1 MSVTCK
7 DISQKLNELA
17 PTSLAE
23 SWDNV
28 GFLIGDEKA
37 TVKKVLVA
45 LDATY
50 AVVQEAIDKKVDM
63 IITHHPMIMSGLK
76 QVNKSTIAG
85 QKVMGLIEN
94 RISLYSAHTNLD
106 GAKEGLSTLLG
117 HQLAIKN
124 SRILSPIT
132 EECGTGQIG
141 ELEPMTLDELCQY
154 VKDKLQLNSVR
165 FVGDPRRVVQNIAVS
180 PGSSMDFAPLALAA
194 GAEVF
199 ITGDVKYHDA
209 QEYREMGLALIDA
222 GHYGTE
228 HIVVKI
234 FRDLIKKW
242 FHDIEVIIA
251 DQDTDPFLIV

>member
-1 MSVTCK
+1 MSVTCN
-7 DISQKLNELA
+7 DITKKLNELA
-17 PTSLAE
+17 PANLAD

-28 GFLIGDEKA
+28 GFLIGDEQA
-37 TVKKVLVA
+37 IVRKVLVA

-50 AVVQEAIDKKVDM
+50 AVVQEAINKQVDM
-63 IITHHPMIMSGLK
+63 IITHHPMIMNGLK

-85 QKVMGLIEN
+85 KKVMGLIEN
-94 RISLYSAHTNLD
+94 HISLYSAHTNLD
-106 GAKEGLSTLLG
+106 GAKEGLSTFLG
-117 HQLAIKN
+117 HQLAITN

-154 VKDKLQLNSVR
+154 VKGKLQLDNVR
-165 FVGDPRRVVQNIAVS
+165 LVGDPQRVVRKIALS
-180 PGSSMDFAPLALAA
+180 PGSSMYFAPLARAA

-228 HIVVKI
+228 HIVVKML
-234 FRDLIKKW
+234 RDLIKKW
-242 FHDIEVIIA
+242 FSDVEVITA
-251 DQDTDPFLIV
+251 NQDTDPFLIR